1 MNEEK
6 NLQALAVALEEFIW
20 EVYGNEE
27 TITSEDLNNDNL
39 FSLAHTEM
47 FEGSELNVYLNIE
60 KLRIEKRPS
69 IDKGEFEYVNFSN
82 EYELIAYIRN
92 FATFE
97 SLTELER
104 DYELE
109 V

>member
-60 KLRIEKRPS
+60 KLRIEKRPT
-69 IDKGEFEYVNFSN
+69 IDEGEFEYVNFSN
-82 EYELIAYIRN
+82 EDELIAYIRN

>member
-1 MNEEK
+1 M
-6 NLQALAVALEEFIW
+6 L
-20 EVYGNEE
+20 G
-27 TITSEDLNNDNL
+27 SSHNDNL

-47 FEGSELNVYLNIE
+47 FEGRELNVYLNIE

-69 IDKGEFEYVNFSN
+69 IDEGEFEYMNFST
-82 EYELIAYIRN
+82 ECDLIEYIRN

>member
-20 EVYGNEE
+20 EVYGNEVNV
-27 TITSEDLNNDNL
+27 TSEDLNNDNL

-60 KLRIEKRPS
+60 KLRIEKCPS
-69 IDKGEFEYVNFSN
+69 IGEFEYLNFST
-82 EYELIAYIRN
+82 EYDLIAYIRN

-97 SLTELER
+97 SLIELEK

>member
-20 EVYGNEE
+20 EAYGNEE

-69 IDKGEFEYVNFSN
+69 IDEGKFEYVNFSN
-82 EYELIAYIRN
+82 EDELIAYIRDC
-92 FATFE
+92 ATFD

>member
-6 NLQALAVALEEFIW
+6 KLQALAVALEEFIW

-47 FEGSELNVYLNIE
+47 FQGSELNVYLNIE
-60 KLRIEKRPS
+60 KLRIEKCPN
-69 IDKGEFEYVNFSN
+69 IDEGEFEYVNFSN
-82 EYELIAYIRN
+82 EDELIAYLRDC
-92 FATFE
+92 ATFE
-97 SLTELER
+97 SLIELER